1 MIDEEQR
8 WGKTL
13 YVGFSPN
20 HPNEYYLDNKERIQ
34 EILGELNS
42 GYQQLT
48 ESLPKADK
56 MAVGGRYFQVP
67 LEEFL
72 SSFKLGNWRPVE
84 EINLIYNQPIQY
96 GLDQVVY
103 QVGKASRILNLWE
116 DKSKEAW
123 DKYHHQTNYDDRK
136 NLTLDLFK
144 KPDLPELKELIDNYD
159 GKAVPNRHNEAL
171 SLRFKFE
178 SKKRDEDYLK
188 NPQPLMEYLSE
199 MKAQFQ
205 DLLALL
211 PKPVSMRLHNNG
223 GKTMP
228 ITCFDDLLRARIKEK
243 YLPNKEI
250 ILQFQEPVLGSTKVT
265 YELGY
270 LKLLRWWEQV
280 KGEQRCSSCPN
291 YVPFHSGDSVWCSNP
306 LGDVDAHCNKNKS
319 MQINPCKIYDG
330 DSNNHFLSVEC
341 IIQQFI
347 G

>member
-56 MAVGGRYFQVP
+56 MAAGGRYFQIP
-67 LEEFL
+67 LEEEFL

-84 EINLIYNQPIQY
+84 EIHLNYNQPIQF

-103 QVGKASRILNLWE
+103 QVEKASKILNLWE
-116 DKSKEAW
+116 NKSRETWGRYRQATS
-123 DKYHHQTNYDDRK
+123 YEDRDNRTL
-136 NLTLDLFK
+136 NLFPE
-144 KPDLPELKELIDNYD
+144 PDLPGLKELIDNYE
-159 GKAVPNRHNEAL
+159 GKTISNHKNKAL
-171 SLRFKFE
+171 NLRFKFE
-178 SKKRDEDYLK
+178 PKKDDDYLTS
-188 NPQPLMEYLSE
+188 PQTLMDYLSE

-205 DLLALL
+205 ELIALF
-211 PKPVSMRLHNNG
+211 PKPSAMILHDNSG
-223 GKTMP
+223 RTLP

-243 YLPNKEI
+243 YIPDKEI
-250 ILQFQEPVLGSTKVT
+250 MLQFQEPVLGSTKVT

-319 MQINPCKIYDG
+319 MQTNPCKHYEG
-330 DSNNHFLSVEC
+330 DLSNKFPSVES
-341 IIQQFI
+341 ILNQFLV
-347 G
+347 